1 MYKGNLIPSI
11 LNTISSNKHVRDVEI
26 SISTINEWLRS
37 TIRVLPFRKHPT
49 IMILKLVGNTTT
61 GLNTLSAMDGI
72 SDRTSTKNIMTGEV
86 NVKNKKLKIE
96 FGNYTHISRTMD
108 QSTRQR
114 CKQWDKV
121 TRIMSETSRVDT
133 FNVTNEWETIKAHL
147 IVWTS
152 YARSNNVN
160 SRKAVLS
167 GRSDPDPRRM

>member
-1 MYKGNLIPSI
+1 
-11 LNTISSNKHVRDVEI
+11 
-26 SISTINEWLRS
+26 
-37 TIRVLPFRKHPT
+37 
-49 IMILKLVGNTTT
+49 MILKLVGNTTT

-72 SDRTSTKNIMTGEV
+72 SDRTSNKIIMTREV

-133 FNVTNEWETIKAHL
+133 FNVTNEWETIKAPL
-147 IVWTS
+147 IV
-152 YARSNNVN
+152 
-160 SRKAVLS
+160 
-167 GRSDPDPRRM
+167 